1 MAVAITLRGED
12 KATKCHS
19 LPLTVFLF
27 SVVFSSELG
36 TPLKTENPTIVGH
49 SFFCGVDGTSIEPL
63 IQVLEVIRDIY
74 SKKLDY
80 G

>member
-1 MAVAITLRGED
+1 
-12 KATKCHS
+12 
-19 LPLTVFLF
+19 
-27 SVVFSSELG
+27 VVFSSELG